1 VDFNIKD
8 TYGPFLVKPIKL
20 SLTGIYSNNLFS
32 VFANDNSGIFG
43 TLTTDGQLN
52 VVLDAKDFAKAKLNG
67 TVGFDDV
74 ALKLSNVDVNLKN
87 IFSYLDTNRVI
98 QVLNGNL
105 EGNVELQGSFSNPK
119 LFGAAKITEPIAKLP
134 MFSKEELST
143 RTILATINA
152 DEIRIIPNVYKVK
165 NKEKISAEAIIYMN
179 KWKLDHIEAS
189 VATLQNEYVKG
200 GLDIP
205 EFKVWG
211 DVTFDLGIY
220 FENYILQVGGNL
232 FGENIDFSSGMTNL
246 TTANMKKN
254 KPKRP
259 MYVCADVNIG
269 LGTHAK
275 FNFEPLLR
283 CVLVPNTKLKV
294 VVDQQ
299 SNQYQLLGDV
309 SIKSGDIAYL
319 NRNFYIKTGKIIFNP
334 DDVVN
339 PMITLTAE
347 TREKDDKGENIR
359 IILSLANQYLQSM
372 SPKISSV
379 PAKSETELRTLMGE
393 IIIADS
399 DNASNFL
406 FAAGDYAIQS
416 AIFRICHNNIS

>member
-1 VDFNIKD
+1 
-8 TYGPFLVKPIKL
+8 
-20 SLTGIYSNNLFS
+20 
-32 VFANDNSGIFG
+32 
-43 TLTTDGQLN
+43 
-52 VVLDAKDFAKAKLNG
+52 
-67 TVGFDDV
+67 
-74 ALKLSNVDVNLKN
+74 
-87 IFSYLDTNRVI
+87 
-98 QVLNGNL
+98 
-105 EGNVELQGSFSNPK
+105 
-119 LFGAAKITEPIAKLP
+119 
-134 MFSKEELST
+134 
-143 RTILATINA
+143 
-152 DEIRIIPNVYKVK
+152 
-165 NKEKISAEAIIYMN
+165 
-179 KWKLDHIEAS
+179 
-189 VATLQNEYVKG
+189 
-200 GLDIP
+200 
-205 EFKVWG
+205 
-211 DVTFDLGIY
+211 
-220 FENYILQVGGNL
+220 
-232 FGENIDFSSGMTNL
+232 
-246 TTANMKKN
+246 MKKN

-259 MYVCADVNIG
+259 IYVCADVNIG

-347 TREKDDKGENIR
+347 TREKDDKGENVR
-359 IILSLANQYLQSM
+359 IILSVANQYLQSM

-416 AIFRICHNNIS
+416 AIFRKAENKLRDLMNFDIFSLRTNILLNTFNFGVNSNVNYRQITPASLLDNTTLYIGKYLTSAIYFDAMLHVSLEDKLTNNLAGGGTLLFQPEIGLELESPFLNIRWNLAPDIGAMLKKQFVPSTSVTLSWKMAF